1 MYSSLL
7 LALVVSAS
15 TSDSPTQ
22 TISPTSVHI
31 TEGGR
36 KSWRR
41 PVHIDAIESWLVS
54 GKPLTSKVM
63 GAPTWANATR
73 DDNGKTTI
81 PRGGWGLFIFES
93 DGDTPA
99 LLDASA
105 FSEAWINGLPRGGD
119 VYGDGNTRLPF
130 MLRKGRNEVMLRSG
144 RGQPN
149 PTVTTRDELA
159 RTQVSPGATRVA
171 LLGSRDRTV
180 PDAISGQDFDEWAAV
195 LIHNVDETP
204 LTGARIEAMSD
215 GLTTSMTVPTIP
227 ALSFLKVPMRVR
239 SQASDDKNIS
249 IDLRLRDAAGGL
261 LDTDTFTIRVRT
273 PSQWRKHTFLS
284 SIDGSVQYYGLVPAV
299 GETDGLPGTVLSLHG
314 AAVQGGKQAS
324 CYKPR
329 PWCMVAAPTNRRP
342 YGFDWEEWGR
352 LDAIEVLHDAQR
364 RYPNDP
370 KRTWLTGHSM
380 GGHGT
385 WNIGLTMP
393 DQFAAIAPSAGWS
406 SFWTYG
412 GPPRYE
418 QDGGVREILRTAANP
433 SDTNLL
439 LPNADRFGVYILHG
453 DADDNVPVSEARAMR
468 DKLSSS
474 HSDFAYYERPG
485 AGHWW
490 GDQCMDWPPL
500 FEFLERHTLGT
511 GGHRDA
517 LTFVTVDP
525 SASSTCDWVTIEQQQ
540 QSLQLS
546 RVDLVIE
553 RSGDNV
559 LVKGKTKNVS
569 HLSFDTNHPD
579 LNAHGTILV
588 DLDGCEPFTVLG
600 ETAYLARGDDG
611 GWESSRPIPASEKN
625 PHRSGRLRSAW
636 NHGVTLVVGT
646 SGTPEETTWNSARAR
661 QDAERWWY
669 RGNGLVTIVNDV
681 DFDPEA
687 DPDRGL
693 MLYGNQETNTAWEAM
708 LGDSPIQVTRDSVLI
723 GDRQLDGPLAAAF
736 VRPRPGSDVA
746 SVGVVT
752 GTSGEGERFAATM
765 PLFFPGVG
773 WPDWMIVE
781 PGSLESGEDG
791 IIELGFFDRQFTLD
805 PSQSAA
811 RENVH

>member
-1 MYSSLL
+1 MTSSLL
-7 LALVVSAS
+7 LAFVLSAP
-15 TSDSPTQ
+15 TSGTPTQ
-22 TISPTSVHI
+22 TLSPTSVHV

-36 KSWRR
+36 KAWRR
-41 PVHIDAIESWLVS
+41 PVHIDAIESWMVS
-54 GKPLTSKVM
+54 GKPLTSKMM

-105 FSEAWINGLPRGGD
+105 FGDAWINGLPRGGD
-119 VYGDGNTRLPF
+119 IYGDGNTRLPF

-204 LTGARIEAMSD
+204 LTGAHIEAMSG
-215 GLTTSMTVPTIP
+215 GLTTITTVPTIP

-239 SQASDDKNIS
+239 SRASDDKNIS
-249 IDLRLRDAAGGL
+249 IDLRLRNAAGGL
-261 LDTDTFTIRVRT
+261 LDTDTFNIRVRT
-273 PSQWRKHTFLS
+273 HDQWRKHTFRS
-284 SIDGSVQYYGLVPAV
+284 DIDGSVQYYGLVPAV
-299 GETDGLPGTVLSLHG
+299 GETDDLPGTVLSLHG
-314 AAVQGGKQAS
+314 ASVQGGKQAS
-324 CYKPR
+324 CYKAR

-342 YGFDWEEWGR
+342 FGFDWEEWGR
-352 LDAIEVLHDAQR
+352 LDAIEVLEDAQR

-370 KRTWLTGHSM
+370 NRTWLTGHSM

-393 DQFAAIAPSAGWS
+393 DRFAAIAPSAGWS

-468 DKLSSS
+468 TALAKS
-474 HSDFAYYERPG
+474 HGDFVYYERPD

-490 GDQCMDWPPL
+490 GNQCMDWPPL
-500 FEFLERHTLGT
+500 FDFLQRHTLGT

-517 LTFVTVDP
+517 ITFVTVDP
-525 SASSTCDWVTIEQQQ
+525 SASATCEWATIAQQQ
-540 QSLQLS
+540 QSLQPS
-546 RVDLVIE
+546 RIDLVIE
-553 RSGDNV
+553 RTDDGV
-559 LVKGKTKNVS
+559 LIKGTTSNVS
-569 HLSFDTNHPD
+569 HLLIDTTHPD
-579 LNAHGTILV
+579 LNADGDVRI
-588 DLDGCEPFTVLG
+588 DLDGGKPFTVRG
-600 ETAYLARGDDG
+600 KTVHIARGDDR
-611 GWESSRPIPASEKN
+611 GWSSSKPIPATHKN
-625 PHRSGRLRSAW
+625 PRRSGRLRSAW

-646 SGTPEETTWNSARAR
+646 RGTTEETTWNRARAR

-669 RGNGLVTIVNDV
+669 RGNGFVTILDDV
-681 DFDPEA
+681 DFNPAA

-693 MLYGNQETNTAWEAM
+693 MLYGNRDTNAAWDAM
-708 LGDSPIQVTRDSVLI
+708 LADSPIQVTRDRVSI
-723 GDRQLDGPLAAAF
+723 GERQLDGPLAAAF

-752 GTSGEGERFAATM
+752 GTTGIGERLSATM
-765 PLFFPGVG
+765 PLFYSGVG
-773 WPDWMIVE
+773 WPDWMVIE
-781 PGSLESGEDG
+781 PASLEHGEDG
-791 IIELGFFDRQFTLD
+791 IIELGFFGSDFSLD
-805 PSQSAA
+805 SSQSAS
-811 RENVH
+811 R